1 MGELACT
8 RGEKLVKAVA
18 SWMKEVAG
26 DRGKQIGGSVVT
38 GWMREVAGTRIE
50 QIEEL
55 VAN

>member
-1 MGELACT
+1 MGE
-8 RGEKLVKAVA
+8 VA
-18 SWMKEVAG
+18 A